1 MNDNDILGAH
11 IVHDGIER
19 KADMKKAANISLKP
33 VDILNK
39 FKRKAIT
46 NNNNFMCTMNGKH
59 TESVRKYE
67 QQAERFETP
76 TKIQRKLRQIKNPS
90 EKKYTESW
98 VFLKQQKTDDEKKPI
113 SIHISVFKGCYE
125 TKATSQTIERN
136 RDRRKGN

>member
-11 IVHDGIER
+11 IVHDGIKR

-90 EKKYTESW
+90 EKKKYTES
-98 VFLKQQKTDDEKKPI
+98 
-113 SIHISVFKGCYE
+113 
-125 TKATSQTIERN
+125 
-136 RDRRKGN
+136 

>member
-1 MNDNDILGAH
+1 
-11 IVHDGIER
+11 
-19 KADMKKAANISLKP
+19 
-33 VDILNK
+33 
-39 FKRKAIT
+39 
-46 NNNNFMCTMNGKH
+46 MNGKH

-90 EKKYTESW
+90 EKKNILRVS
-98 VFLKQQKTDDEKKPI
+98 FFKQQKTDDEKKPI

-125 TKATSQTIERN
+125 TKETSQTIERN